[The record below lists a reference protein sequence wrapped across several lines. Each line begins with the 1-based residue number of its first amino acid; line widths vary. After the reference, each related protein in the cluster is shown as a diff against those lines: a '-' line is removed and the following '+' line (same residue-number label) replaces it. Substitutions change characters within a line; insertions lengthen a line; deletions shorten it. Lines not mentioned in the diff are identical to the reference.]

1 MLGSII
7 AGIVVLAGF
16 VVYEMRSRHPSLDTA
31 LFRNADFNVSLAAVS
46 LAFFAMMGAT
56 FFLAFYLQFLRGFS
70 PLEAG
75 LCILPVAVGQLVSAP
90 RSAGLV
96 SRFGAR
102 AVMTCG
108 LAVVTLAFVLLLFVG
123 VDTPLWMLL
132 VTYLL
137 IGLGMGSVVAP
148 ATTRMLATL
157 PRQRAGAGSAVQNT
171 MRQVGGA
178 LGVAILGS
186 VLSTV
191 YGNRLLSALGV
202 LPPSVRRAAADSVG
216 TTYDVVDRLVSQQTL
231 SAEQGAALIDAANGA
246 FVDAMHVV
254 TLLVVAVLAIAAAV
268 VFFFLPRHEDAAA
281 ADQMTDAEHP
291 ATEAAAA

>member
-1 MLGSII
+1 
-7 AGIVVLAGF
+7 
-16 VVYEMRSRHPSLDTA
+16 MRSRHPSLDTA

-46 LAFFAMMGAT
+46 LTFFAMMGAT

-75 LCILPVAVGQLVSAP
+75 LCIIPVAVGQLVSAP
-90 RSAGLV
+90 RSAALV

-102 AVMTCG
+102 AVMTSG
-108 LAVVTLAFVLLLFVG
+108 LTVVTLAFVLLLFVG

-157 PRQRAGAGSAVQNT
+157 PSQRAGAGSAVQNT

-191 YGNRLLSALGV
+191 YGSHVLSALDV
-202 LPPSVRRAAADSVG
+202 LPPSARRAAADSVG
-216 TTYDVVDRLVSQQTL
+216 TTYGVVDRLVSQQAL
-231 SAEQGAALIDAANGA
+231 SAEQGVALIDAANGA

-254 TLLVVAVLAIAAAV
+254 TILVVGVLATAAAV
-268 VFFFLPRHEDAAA
+268 VFFFLPRHGDALPRSETGAERTAKQAAA
-281 ADQMTDAEHP
+281 A
-291 ATEAAAA
+291 